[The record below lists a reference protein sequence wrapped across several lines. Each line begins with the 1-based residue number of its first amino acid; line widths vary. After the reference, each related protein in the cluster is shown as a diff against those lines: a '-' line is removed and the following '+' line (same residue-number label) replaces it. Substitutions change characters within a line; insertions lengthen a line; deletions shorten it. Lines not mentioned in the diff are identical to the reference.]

1 MKEIKSIINAYSKI
15 DFSTT
20 KAALVTVVS
29 IQGSSYRRTGARMLV
44 LDNGIYFGG
53 ISGGCLEGDAL
64 RRAQKAIFKSKPSI
78 VTYDTSQDD
87 GHEIGVGLG
96 CNGIIDVL
104 ITPLNNNDKDPVYLL
119 SVISE
124 AREPAVLVTIIGCLE
139 TSDIFGQTILFET
152 EEQFISLFAIKDIG
166 VLVLKD
172 IKQALANKNSE
183 TINYDTA
190 TGTIRIFIEVIM
202 PSLNLII
209 YGSNY
214 DILPAASIGRQLG
227 WNVTVVMN
235 IAKANKVL
243 IETATSIIDNKSN
256 QQPVIDSYTAVV
268 LMAHDYKTDLD
279 NLKKI
284 LPTKASYIGLLGPRK
299 RSEKMFSELPKENI
313 GLSGYSMDRIYAP
326 CGLDIGASNSEEIAL
341 SIAAEIRAH
350 FAKRQG
356 MSLKFR
362 KGTIYNN

>member
-1 MKEIKSIINAYSKI
+1 MKEIKAIINAYSKI

-20 KAALVTVVS
+20 KAALVTVVG

-64 RRAQKAIFKSKPSI
+64 RRAQKAIFKNKPSI

-104 ITPLNNNDKDPVYLL
+104 IIPLNNNDNAPIHLL
-119 SVISE
+119 SVISKV
-124 AREPAVLVTIIGCLE
+124 REPAVLVTIIGCRK
-139 TSDIFGQTILFET
+139 TFDILGQTILFET
-152 EEQFISLFAIKDIG
+152 EEQFLSLFPIKDIE
-166 VLVLKD
+166 VSVLKD
-172 IKQALANKNSE
+172 IKHALANKNSE
-183 TINYDTA
+183 TINYDA
-190 TGTIRIFIEVIM
+190 AIGTIRIFIEVII

-214 DILPAASIGRQLG
+214 DILPAASIGRELG

-235 IAKANKVL
+235 IARANKVL
-243 IETATSIIDNKSN
+243 LEMATNIIDNKSN
-256 QQPVIDSYTAVV
+256 QEPVIDDYSAVV

-284 LPTKASYIGLLGPRK
+284 LQTKASYIGLLGPRK
-299 RSEKMFSELPKENI
+299 RSEKMFSELFKENI
-313 GLSGYSMDRIYAP
+313 QLSDYSMERIYAP

>member
-1 MKEIKSIINAYSKI
+1 MKEIKSIVNAYSKI
-15 DFSTT
+15 DFSST
-20 KAALVTVVS
+20 KAALVTLVG

-44 LDNGIYFGG
+44 LSNGNYFGG

-64 RRAQKAIFKSKPSI
+64 RRAQKAIFKNKPSI
-78 VTYDTSQDD
+78 VTYDTTQDD
-87 GHEIGVGLG
+87 AHEIGVGLG

-104 ITPLNNNDKDPVYLL
+104 ITPLNNDNEDPVHLL
-119 SVISE
+119 SAVSETRQPRAIIS
-124 AREPAVLVTIIGCLE
+124 IIECAE
-139 TSDIFGQTILFET
+139 TLNISGQTILFET
-152 EEQFISLFAIKDIG
+152 EEQFLSSFPFLDISNM
-166 VLVLKD
+166 VLKD
-172 IKQALANKNSE
+172 IIQALANKTSE
-183 TINYDTA
+183 TINYKTA
-190 TGTIRIFIEVIM
+190 AESIKIFIEVIV
-202 PSLNLII
+202 PSTNLII

-214 DILPAASIGRQLG
+214 DILPAATIGRELG

-235 IAKANKVL
+235 IARANKIL
-243 IETATSIIDNKSN
+243 IETATKIIDNKSD
-256 QQPVIDSYTAVV
+256 QKPIIDSYSAVV

-284 LPTKASYIGLLGPRK
+284 LLTKASYIGLLGPRK
-299 RSEKMFSELPKENI
+299 RSEKMFNELLKENI
-313 GLSGYSMDRIYAP
+313 QLSDYSMERIYAP